1 MVFSSTIFL
10 FAFLP
15 LFLAVYFAMPWRPAK
30 NVVLLLFSLLFY
42 AWGEPVYVWLM
53 VASICFNWLFA
64 FIIGKCGEGKTAPKR
79 FWLVAALAANLLVL
93 GFYKYQG
100 FLAENINRAIGE
112 EFIAELNLALPIGIS
127 FFTLQAITY
136 VVDVYR
142 GEVKV
147 QKNPLYLGMYIA
159 MFPQLVAGPIVRYTT
174 VMEEIAHREES
185 LTEFAAGA
193 TRFCFGL
200 AKKMVLANSMG
211 QIADGVFGQ
220 TAANLDPGLAWVGA
234 LAYTFQIYFDF
245 SAYSDMAIGLGR
257 MFGFHFLENFNYPYI
272 SRSVTEFWRRWH
284 ISLSSW
290 FRDYV
295 YIPLG
300 GNRCSRPKQI
310 RNILAVWL
318 LTGLWHGAAWT
329 FILWG
334 LWFCV
339 LLLGEKFL
347 WGKYLERLPGLIRWA
362 CAMLAV
368 ILSWVLFR
376 AADLE
381 QALAYLGAMFSQTT
395 GLAQDG
401 QAVYYLLQFWPEW
414 ILALIAFLPVKQWL
428 QSWLEARGAAGQ
440 TLALWAPRGLA
451 LGLLVLSYGL
461 LVTGSFNPF
470 IYFQF

>member
-1 MVFSSTIFL
+1 M
-10 FAFLP
+10 
-15 LFLAVYFAMPWRPAK
+15 Y
-30 NVVLLLFSLLFY
+30 
-42 AWGEPVYVWLM
+42 
-53 VASICFNWLFA
+53 
-64 FIIGKCGEGKTAPKR
+64 KR
-79 FWLVAALAANLLVL
+79 
-93 GFYKYQG
+93 Q
-100 FLAENINRAIGE
+100 I
-112 EFIAELNLALPIGIS
+112 
-127 FFTLQAITY
+127 
-136 VVDVYR
+136 
-142 GEVKV
+142 
-147 QKNPLYLGMYIA
+147 QKNPLDTALYVAL
-159 MFPQLVAGPIVRYTT
+159 FPQLVAGPIVRYTT

-334 LWFCV
+334 LWFCC
-339 LLLGEKFL
+339 LL
-347 WGKYLERLPGLIRWA
+347 YTSP
-362 CAMLAV
+362 
-368 ILSWVLFR
+368 S
-376 AADLE
+376 
-381 QALAYLGAMFSQTT
+381 
-395 GLAQDG
+395 
-401 QAVYYLLQFWPEW
+401 
-414 ILALIAFLPVKQWL
+414 
-428 QSWLEARGAAGQ
+428 
-440 TLALWAPRGLA
+440 PRD
-451 LGLLVLSYGL
+451 
-461 LVTGSFNPF
+461 
-470 IYFQF
+470 

>member
-1 MVFSSTIFL
+1 MVFSSLVFLLGFLPALLLAYFLIPARLRGLRNLVLLGASLFFYWWGAGPLVLLMVLSISVNYVGGLLAGQRDRPRLARAGLL
-10 FAFLP
+10 FALCAG
-15 LFLAVYFAMPWRPAK
+15 LGLLAWFK
-30 NVVLLLFSLLFY
+30 Y
-42 AWGEPVYVWLM
+42 A
-53 VASICFNWLFA
+53 
-64 FIIGKCGEGKTAPKR
+64 
-79 FWLVAALAANLLVL
+79 
-93 GFYKYQG
+93 G
-100 FLAENINRAIGE
+100 FLAQTICDLGFAVPIPQVT
-112 EFIAELNLALPIGIS
+112 LPIGIS
-127 FFTLQAITY
+127 FFTFQGLSY
-136 VVDVYR
+136 VIDVYR
-142 GEVKV
+142 GDAPI
-147 QKNPLYLGMYIA
+147 QRNPLNVALYVAL
-159 MFPQLVAGPIVRYTT
+159 FPQLVAGPIVRYTT
-174 VMEEIAHREES
+174 VMEEIAHREETLS
-185 LTEFAAGA
+185 EFAAGA

-220 TAANLDPGLAWVGA
+220 TAASLDPGLAWVGA

-257 MFGFHFLENFNYPYI
+257 MFGFHFLENFNYPYL

-300 GNRCSRPKQI
+300 GNRCSRPRQI

-347 WGKYLERLPGLIRWA
+347 WGKLLSQLPSPIRWA
-362 CAMLAV
+362 CTMLAV
-368 ILSWVLFR
+368 VLSWVLFR
-376 AADLE
+376 AADLG
-381 QALAYLGAMFSQTT
+381 QAWAYLGAMFGQTT

-401 QAVYYLLQFWPEW
+401 QAVDDLLQYGPEW
-414 ILALIAFLPVKQWL
+414 LLAFSAFLPVKHWA
-428 QSWLEARGAAGQ
+428 QSWLEDRGAAGQ
-440 TLALWAPRGLA
+440 TIALWASRVLA

>member
-1 MVFSSTIFL
+1 MVFSSLVFLLFFLPALLLVYYLVPARFRGLRHLILLGASLFFYWWGAGPLVLLMVLSISVNYVGGLLAGQRDRPRLARAGLL
-10 FAFLP
+10 FAVCAGLG
-15 LFLAVYFAMPWRPAK
+15 LLAWFK
-30 NVVLLLFSLLFY
+30 Y
-42 AWGEPVYVWLM
+42 A
-53 VASICFNWLFA
+53 
-64 FIIGKCGEGKTAPKR
+64 
-79 FWLVAALAANLLVL
+79 
-93 GFYKYQG
+93 G
-100 FLAENINRAIGE
+100 FLAQTICGLGFAVPIPQVT
-112 EFIAELNLALPIGIS
+112 LPIGIS
-127 FFTLQAITY
+127 FFTFQGLSY
-136 VVDVYR
+136 VIDVYR
-142 GEVKV
+142 GDAPI
-147 QKNPLYLGMYIA
+147 QKNPLDTALYVAL
-159 MFPQLVAGPIVRYTT
+159 FPQLVAGPIVRYTT
-174 VMEEIAHREES
+174 VMEEIAHREETLS
-185 LTEFAAGA
+185 EFAAGA

-200 AKKMVLANSMG
+200 SKKMVLANSMG

-245 SAYSDMAIGLGR
+245 SSYSDMAIGLGH

-300 GNRCSRPKQI
+300 GNRCSRARQI
-310 RNILAVWL
+310 RNILTVWL

-334 LWFCV
+334 LWFCL

-347 WGKYLERLPGLIRWA
+347 WGHFLEQLPSPIRWA
-362 CAMLAV
+362 CTMLAV

-376 AADLE
+376 AADLG
-381 QALAYLGAMFSQTT
+381 QAWAYLGAMFGQTT

-440 TLALWAPRGLA
+440 TLALWAPRVLA